1 MVVSQSSGG
10 VRGSS
15 VSLSRPS
22 IELRD
27 AVVADA
33 ADLAELWRSF
43 MPRSMAPADDMVL
56 IIKRVQE
63 EPAERI
69 LVATRDGAFAG
80 AIYLEVG
87 RLSPLD
93 PEPVLSLLLPQVA
106 DAHRRHGIGHALMEA
121 GVQHAETLGITHVRS
136 GSANNNR
143 AAHRFLARLAL
154 SPVAVLRAAPTHVV
168 RARLSAKR
176 PHAPGAARGSLASLL
191 AQRRSQRRDHVD
203 DAEPRET
210 PDQ

>member
-1 MVVSQSSGG
+1 M
-10 VRGSS
+10 
-15 VSLSRPS
+15 SLSRSS

-33 ADLAELWRSF
+33 TDLAALWRGF
-43 MPRSMAPADDMVL
+43 MPRSQAPVDDMVL
-56 IIKRVQE
+56 VIEQVQE
-63 EPAERI
+63 HPAERI
-69 LVATRDGAFAG
+69 VVATHDGAFAG

-121 GVQHAETLGITHVRS
+121 GVQHAESLGITHVRS
-136 GSANNNR
+136 GSTNNNR
-143 AAHRFLARLAL
+143 AAHRFLAALAL
-154 SPVAVLRAAPTHVV
+154 SPVAVVRAAPTQVV

-176 PHAPGAARGSLASLL
+176 PHAAGAVRGSLATLL
-191 AQRRSQRRDHVD
+191 AQRRSQRRGQA
-203 DAEPRET
+203 AETEPGET
-210 PDQ
+210 PDR